1 MLNDSIAAGS
11 PLYPEL
17 FDADYFGLMS
27 DYPKFDYLR
36 KQIVRVGEELSG
48 KMVVAGDKSNLDHYR
63 EVFRIAYNWRNSHIY
78 PMRRIHHELMA
89 NVRQRGVKLQGFT
102 SARLKRMQSIRE
114 KLGESSTKFD
124 QMQDLGGCRAI
135 MDSVD
140 EYRQL
145 IAKYREGGTG
155 HRIRNDTDYFEKPR
169 ASGYRGH
176 HFVLEFQ
183 PEANEYQHKDRRI
196 EVQLRT
202 GLQHA
207 WATAVEA
214 VGIMRRENM
223 KRGIGDPDW
232 LRLFALMSTDFA
244 IEEDGAHVP
253 GTPEGKRER
262 HQELR
267 HLNDK
272 LNAVVFLEN
281 INQAFDYAP
290 VYRGSAKFYLVQIDR
305 DKKEVH
311 VTGYNQPIN
320 ATEGFSAS
328 ETGNGVI
335 SVLAEVNKIEDLMKA
350 FPNYFMDVQMFTDH
364 LKTIVFPD
372 RAHKVA
378 KSAAESVRATKK
390 KSSNFLDL
398 SWLKSYR
405 PQR

>member
-1 MLNDSIAAGS
+1 
-11 PLYPEL
+11 
-17 FDADYFGLMS
+17 MS

-48 KMVVAGDKSNLDHYR
+48 KMLVADDHSNLEHYR
-63 EVFRIAYNWRNSHIY
+63 EVFRMAYNWRNSHIY
-78 PMRRIHHELMA
+78 PMRRIHHELSA
-89 NVRQRGVKLQGFT
+89 NVRQRGVKLKGIT

-114 KLGESSTKFD
+114 KLGESTTKFD

-145 IAKYREGGTG
+145 IAKYREGGSV
-155 HRIRNDTDYFEKPR
+155 HRIRNDTDYFANPR
-169 ASGYRGH
+169 PSGYRGH
-176 HFVLEFQ
+176 HLVMEFQ
-183 PEANEYQHKDRRI
+183 PLVNEQQHRDRRI

-223 KRGIGDPDW
+223 KRGSGDPDW

-244 IEEDGAHVP
+244 MEEDGAVVP
-253 GTPEGKRER
+253 GTPEGRRER

-281 INQAFDYAP
+281 INQAFNYAP
-290 VYRGSAKFYLVQIDR
+290 SYKGSAKFYLVQIDR
-305 DKKEVH
+305 DRKEVH

-328 ETGNGVI
+328 ETGGRLI
-335 SVLAEVNKIEDLMKA
+335 SVLAEVNKIEDLMRA

-364 LKTIVFPD
+364 LKTIVYPD
-372 RAHKVA
+372 RLHKVA
-378 KSAAESVRATKK
+378 KLAAESVRATKK
-390 KSSNFLDL
+390 KSSSFLDL
-398 SWLKSYR
+398 SWLKSYM